1 MWGGLI
7 GVGRVRCQA
16 QGPGRVMDKPE
27 SEFYKF
33 SRVPKFKSNSL
44 SLVTIY
50 NNNLFHSNAKHIY
63 RYVKIK

>member
-33 SRVPKFKSNSL
+33 SRVPKFKS
-44 SLVTIY
+44 
-50 NNNLFHSNAKHIY
+50 K
-63 RYVKIK
+63 

>member
-16 QGPGRVMDKPE
+16 RGPGPGRVMDKPE

-33 SRVPKFKSNSL
+33 SRVPKFKS
-44 SLVTIY
+44 
-50 NNNLFHSNAKHIY
+50 K
-63 RYVKIK
+63 